1 MDHPEQSYW
10 TTTKL
15 KRTVRLADV
24 AVSVAFDVS
33 LALNGVAECDDLV
46 VVHLQPKRRQVL
58 QIGGGR
64 IPLLPFFIR

>member
-24 AVSVAFDVS
+24 AVSVALDV
-33 LALNGVAECDDLV
+33 ALVLDRVAERDDLPL
-46 VVHLQPKRRQVL
+46 VHLQPERREVL
-58 QIGGGR
+58 
-64 IPLLPFFIR
+64 L